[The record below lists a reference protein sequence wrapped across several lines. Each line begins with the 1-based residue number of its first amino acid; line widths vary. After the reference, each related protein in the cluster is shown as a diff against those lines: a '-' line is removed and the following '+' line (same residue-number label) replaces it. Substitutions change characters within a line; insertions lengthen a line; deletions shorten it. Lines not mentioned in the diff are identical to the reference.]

1 MTPITGA
8 SGLLGPAMA
17 PDQKPGEDPRR
28 VAGAAR
34 QFEALLIG
42 QMLKS
47 MHESDD
53 GGWTGTDNDD
63 AGAPAMELAEEQ
75 LAQAMASHGGLGLA
89 QLVIRGLSTK
99 TTVGAKT
106 TTDTDTPA
114 TVQKLQP

>member
-1 MTPITGA
+1 MTPITGT

-17 PDQKPGEDPRR
+17 PDQKPGEDPQH
-28 VAGAAR
+28 VAAAAQ

-53 GGWTGTDNDD
+53 GGWTGADNDD

-75 LAQAMASHGGLGLA
+75 LAQSMASHGGLGLA
-89 QLVIRGLSTK
+89 QLVVRGLS
-99 TTVGAKT
+99 AKT
-106 TTDTDTPA
+106 ATGADTPGTA
-114 TVQKLQP
+114 QKLQP